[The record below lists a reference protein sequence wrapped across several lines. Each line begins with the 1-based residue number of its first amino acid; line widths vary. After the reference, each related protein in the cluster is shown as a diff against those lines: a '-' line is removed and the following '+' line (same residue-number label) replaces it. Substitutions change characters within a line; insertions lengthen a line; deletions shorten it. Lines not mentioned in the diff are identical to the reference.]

1 MGEDIERSAAMR
13 GSRGDAVCD
22 RITAYLFGGGLFNPE
37 MANHDAV
44 RNLLIDALA
53 EIERVSGYRDIAEA
67 DRVIAELA
75 AERMRITAAERDA
88 IERAIGRE
96 LDPEWFDALAADRV
110 TALRG
115 LLERLK

>member
-1 MGEDIERSAAMR
+1 MSDENERSAAMR

-22 RITAYLFGGGLFNPE
+22 RITAYLSGGGLFNPE

-44 RNLLIDALA
+44 RDLLIDAVA
-53 EIERVSGYRDIAEA
+53 EIERLRGYRDMAEA

-88 IERAIGRE
+88 IEFAIRKSTRLRDGGKTG
-96 LDPEWFDALAADRV
+96 A
-110 TALRG
+110 ALRG
-115 LLERLK
+115 LLERLG

>member
-22 RITAYLFGGGLFNPE
+22 RITAYLPE

-44 RNLLIDALA
+44 RNLLIDARA
-53 EIERVSGYRDIAEA
+53 KIERMSGYRDMAEA
-67 DRVIAELA
+67 DRLIAELA
-75 AERMRITAAERDA
+75 AERMRITAAERNA